1 MPNKKNGRVI
11 SMIRGLFVGRFQP
24 FHLGHLYIIKKLLEE
39 VDELIIAI
47 GSAQYSHTFKD
58 PFNAGERI
66 WMVRS
71 ALNEDGVD
79 PRRYYLI
86 PVPDVN
92 DNRIWAAHVASYT
105 PPFQIVFSNNSLVK
119 VLFEEAGYDVQP
131 SQMYKRELYC
141 ATEIRKKI
149 VANEKWEHLVPDSVA
164 KIIKE
169 IRGDK
174 RLREIVK
181 KDQEDSVAEKNSDSA
196 TQLL

>member
-1 MPNKKNGRVI
+1 MV
-11 SMIRGLFVGRFQP
+11 MIRGLFVGRFQP
-24 FHLGHLYIIKKLLEE
+24 FHLGHLYVVKKLLER

-47 GSAQYSHTFKD
+47 GSAQYSHTFRD

-66 WMVRS
+66 WMIRS
-71 ALNEDGVD
+71 ALDEDLD
-79 PRRYYLI
+79 PRRYYVI

-92 DNRIWAAHVASYT
+92 DNRVWVAHVASYT

-119 VLFEEAGYDVQP
+119 VLFQEAGYDVQSLP
-131 SQMYKRELYC
+131 LYKRELYC

-149 VANEKWEHLVPDSVA
+149 VANEDWEHLVPEKVA

-169 IRGDK
+169 IGGDR

-181 KDQEDSVAEKNSDSA
+181 KDYNYHDTDNDYKFINHYRDVEI
-196 TQLL
+196 

>member
-1 MPNKKNGRVI
+1 
-11 SMIRGLFVGRFQP
+11 MIRGLFVGRFQP
-24 FHLGHLYIIKKLLEE
+24 FHLGHLYVVKKLLER

-47 GSAQYSHTFKD
+47 GSAQYSHTFRD

-66 WMVRS
+66 WMIRS
-71 ALNEDGVD
+71 ALDEDLD
-79 PRRYYLI
+79 PRRYYVI

-92 DNRIWAAHVASYT
+92 DNRVWVAHVASYT

-119 VLFEEAGYDVQP
+119 VLFQEAGYDVQSLP
-131 SQMYKRELYC
+131 LYKRELYC

-149 VANEKWEHLVPDSVA
+149 VANEDWEHLVPEKVA

-169 IRGDK
+169 IGGDR

-181 KDQEDSVAEKNSDSA
+181 KDYNYHDTDNDYKFINHYRDVEI
-196 TQLL
+196 

>member
-1 MPNKKNGRVI
+1 MT
-11 SMIRGLFVGRFQP
+11 RGLFVGRFQP
-24 FHLGHLYIIKKLLEE
+24 FHLGHLYVVKKLLES

-47 GSAQYSHTFKD
+47 GSAQYSHTFRD

-66 WMVRS
+66 WMIRS
-71 ALNEDGVD
+71 ALDEDLD
-79 PRRYYLI
+79 PRRYYVI

-92 DNRIWAAHVASYT
+92 DNRVWVAHVASYT

-119 VLFEEAGYDVQP
+119 VLFQEAGYDVQSLP
-131 SQMYKRELYC
+131 LYKRELYC

-149 VANEKWEHLVPDSVA
+149 VANEDWEHLVPEKVA

-169 IRGDK
+169 IGGDR

-181 KDQEDSVAEKNSDSA
+181 KDYNYHDTNNDHKFIH
-196 TQLL
+196 QL

>member
-1 MPNKKNGRVI
+1 
-11 SMIRGLFVGRFQP
+11 
-24 FHLGHLYIIKKLLEE
+24 LLEK

-71 ALNEDGVD
+71 ALNDDDVD
-79 PRRYYLI
+79 PRRYYII
-86 PVPDVN
+86 PIPDVN
-92 DNRIWAAHVASYT
+92 DNRIWVAHVASYT
-105 PPFQIVFSNNSLVK
+105 PPFRIIFSNNSLVK

-131 SQMYKRELYC
+131 SLMYKRELYC

-169 IRGDK
+169 IKGDK

-181 KDQEDSVAEKNSDSA
+181 KDDESETSDKNFE
-196 TQLL
+196 

>member
-1 MPNKKNGRVI
+1 
-11 SMIRGLFVGRFQP
+11 MIRGLFVGRFQP
-24 FHLGHLYIIKKLLEE
+24 FHLGHLHVVKKLLKE

-47 GSAQYSHTFKD
+47 GSAQYSHTFKN

-71 ALNEDGVD
+71 ALNDDEVD
-79 PRRYYLI
+79 PKRYYII

-92 DNRIWAAHVASYT
+92 DNRVWVAHVASYT

-119 VLFEEAGYDVQP
+119 VLFEEAGYIVKP
-131 SQMYKRELYC
+131 SPMYKRELYC

-149 VANEKWEHLVPDSVA
+149 AAGEKWEHLVPDSVA
-164 KIIKE
+164 KIIME
-169 IRGDK
+169 IGGEK

-181 KDQEDSVAEKNSDSA
+181 NEYDTEVVIASKDAKFS
-196 TQLL
+196 